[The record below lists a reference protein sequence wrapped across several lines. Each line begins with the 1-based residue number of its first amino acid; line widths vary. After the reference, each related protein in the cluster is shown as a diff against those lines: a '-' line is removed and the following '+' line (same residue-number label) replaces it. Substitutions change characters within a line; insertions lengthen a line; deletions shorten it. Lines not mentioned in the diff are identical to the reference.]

1 MSAETDRPRVYI
13 VDSDD
18 SARRAYRQLLH
29 SLGYVIDDFADG
41 ASFLAAA
48 DVETAGCVVLDSQL
62 GDMSGADL
70 HARLRL
76 CGSPLS
82 VVFVCASG
90 DVPSAVACMRGGASH
105 YLLKPIREQQLLD
118 IVNRALRKSSLEAE
132 HALARRAVLAHLA
145 RLTPRERQGPDAA
158 RRGRSVRP
166 RVELPGHHQAHGRG
180 APPAHHGKD
189 GRPDAAATAAA
200 TGARRLAAALAGPRG
215 RDPLAAHPGSRD
227 PVRTGGRSPTTP
239 CRARI
244 FRRLCDRVHRRCRPD
259 GGHCRDMPHGARP

>member
-145 RLTPRERQGPDAA
+145 RLTPRERQVLTQLVEGVQYDRVSSSLGITKRTVEAHRRRIMEKMGA
-158 RRGRSVRP
+158 RTLPQLLQQLARVGWPPRS
-166 RVELPGHHQAHGRG
+166 
-180 APPAHHGKD
+180 PAHVDVTH
-189 GRPDAAATAAA
+189 
-200 TGARRLAAALAGPRG
+200 
-215 RDPLAAHPGSRD
+215 
-227 PVRTGGRSPTTP
+227 
-239 CRARI
+239 
-244 FRRLCDRVHRRCRPD
+244 
-259 GGHCRDMPHGARP
+259 